1 MKRLRPVVTLTLSPA
16 EDAELDALAAAMR
29 LPRSRVV
36 AWLVRLEIDRRGRAG
51 VAPGVLP

>member
-1 MKRLRPVVTLTLSPA
+1 MKRLRPVVTLTLAPA